1 MALFGWGS
9 SKGRAKPELD
19 TSVGDLFDPAALF
32 HDLEQVVPK
41 YLDGVDK
48 HELIYPA
55 CTRTPADA
63 HGSVRAIWEHTRIE
77 AMRYVMMVPGRDAD
91 LLIAPARQP
100 EMMEAFLRV
109 QPHEN
114 TVVDFTGVLTEDVGI
129 AIVAGFNWLN
139 HCAGLAGVHPEKV
152 VRTLTGFRK
161 IVRLAQQW
169 WDMEGAGP
177 RYQQMLAERQR
188 PPLMLYL
195 MWSEYTRLAK
205 EIACAAIHG
214 TSIER
219 AMERDRERLTLE
231 LAGQPDQLHA
241 ALAAL
246 SATVDRLAK
255 AEDPEDLR
263 NPR

>member
-9 SKGRAKPELD
+9 LKAKAKPELD
-19 TSVGDLFDPAALF
+19 TAVGDTFDPAALF
-32 HDLEQVVPK
+32 HGLEKIVPR

-63 HGSVRAIWEHTRIE
+63 YGSVRAVWEHTRIE
-77 AMRYVMMVPGRDAD
+77 AMRYVMMVPGREAE
-91 LLIAPARQP
+91 LLIGPARQP

-114 TVVDFTGVLTEDVGI
+114 TVIDFTGVLTEDIGI
-129 AIVAGFNWLN
+129 AITAGFNWLN

-152 VRTLTGFRK
+152 ARTLTGFRK

-169 WDMEGAGP
+169 WEMDGAGP
-177 RYQQMLAERQR
+177 RYQQMLADRER

-195 MWSEYTRLAK
+195 VWSEYTRLAK

-219 AMERDRERLTLE
+219 AMERDRARLTLE
-231 LAGQPDQLHA
+231 LAGQPDQLNA

-246 SATVDRLAK
+246 SAIVDRLAK

-263 NPR
+263 SPR